1 MSSTANGYSLYV
13 ANPEP
18 ASSPDSVPVR
28 KLPTNELRSITA
40 VAASWPDW
48 LQRVGRLTSDTL
60 QAKGILIS
68 EPRSSSQ
75 PARLIGLTFP
85 AEGLGDE
92 RLHVLRQFAAKALT
106 SEGHVIGSF
115 DGSQSAQVAAIT
127 LPRRAS
133 PYVLLVLLPNRD
145 DVCTTVAAWL
155 PLVAACAE
163 LWSCQHDI
171 VGASAA
177 FNSNSNGVGEKSHT
191 ARGQIPRAHADG
203 VAVKRATFWSR
214 SKGIIG
220 LSILASAAMAVP
232 MPYGVTCDCELQP
245 VTRRFVAAPF
255 EGALERALVEV
266 GDTVSEGDV
275 LARMDGKEVRWELAG
290 NAAEYERAAKERDA
304 HLADQKFGEAQL
316 AKLQM
321 ERLSLTTKLL
331 DHRTENLEVRSPIAG
346 IVVSGELKRAEGV
359 RLSMGQTLFEIAP
372 LDRMIVE
379 VEIPESELANVP
391 SNTIASIRLEAF
403 PNQRLEG
410 KLKRICPR
418 AELRNKQQVFV
429 GEIEL
434 PNDAAQL
441 KPGMRGRV
449 SLEAGQSTLGWRLF
463 HRTWNKVRLWWG
475 A

>member
-1 MSSTANGYSLYV
+1 MPSSANGYSV
-13 ANPEP
+13 HIANPESAPTRVVP
-18 ASSPDSVPVR
+18 ARP
-28 KLPTNELRSITA
+28 LPANELRAVTTA
-40 VAASWPDW
+40 AASWPEW
-48 LQRVGRLTSDTL
+48 LQRAAQLTSEAL
-60 QAKGILIS
+60 QATGVLIS
-68 EPRSSSQ
+68 EPRSSTQ
-75 PARLIGLTFP
+75 PARLIGITFP

-92 RLHVLRQFAAKALT
+92 RLHVLRQFAAKALM
-106 SEGHVIGSF
+106 SEGLVIGSF
-115 DGSQSAQVAAIT
+115 DGGNTPRVAAIT

-133 PYVLLVLLPNRD
+133 PFVLLVLLPNHD
-145 DVCTTVAAWL
+145 DSRAAAAVWL

-171 VGASAA
+171 VGGEQVVRREAA
-177 FNSNSNGVGEKSHT
+177 AQPVPTPMPVGSKS
-191 ARGQIPRAHADG
+191 
-203 VAVKRATFWSR
+203 TFLSR

-220 LSILASAAMAVP
+220 LSVLAAVAMVVP
-232 MPYGVTCDCELQP
+232 VPYSVNCDCELQP

-266 GDTVSEGDV
+266 GDTVVEGEV

-331 DHRTENLEVRSPIAG
+331 DHRSENLEVRSPIAG

-359 RLSMGQTLFEIAP
+359 RLSMGQTLFEVAP

-379 VEIPESELANVP
+379 VEIPESELANV
-391 SNTIASIRLEAF
+391 SSDTVATIRLEAF
-403 PNQRLEG
+403 PNQRLDG
-410 KLKRICPR
+410 TLKRICPR

-449 SLEAGQSTLGWRLF
+449 SLQAGQSTLGWRLF

>member
-1 MSSTANGYSLYV
+1 MSSSANGYSV
-13 ANPEP
+13 HIANPESVP
-18 ASSPDSVPVR
+18 TRVVPVR
-28 KLPTNELRSITA
+28 PLPANELRAITA
-40 VAASWPDW
+40 AAASWPEW
-48 LQRVGRLTSDTL
+48 LQQAAQLTSEAL
-60 QAKGILIS
+60 QATGILIS

-85 AEGLGDE
+85 AEGLGNE

-106 SEGHVIGSF
+106 SEGLVIGSF
-115 DGSQSAQVAAIT
+115 DGGTTPQVAAIT

-133 PYVLLVLLPNRD
+133 PFVLLVLLPNHGDSR
-145 DVCTTVAAWL
+145 AAAAVWL
-155 PLVAACAE
+155 PLVATCAE

-171 VGASAA
+171 VGGERTAQREAA
-177 FNSNSNGVGEKSHT
+177 AQS
-191 ARGQIPRAHADG
+191 
-203 VAVKRATFWSR
+203 VAMPMPVAAKPTFWSR

-220 LSILASAAMAVP
+220 LSALAAVAMAVP
-232 MPYGVTCDCELQP
+232 VPYSVNCDCELQP

-255 EGALERALVEV
+255 EGALELALVEV
-266 GDTVSEGDV
+266 GDTVAEGQV

-321 ERLSLTTKLL
+321 ERLNLTTKLL
-331 DHRTENLEVRSPIAG
+331 DHRSENLEVRSPIAG

-359 RLSMGQTLFEIAP
+359 RLSMGQTLFEVAP

-379 VEIPESELANVP
+379 VEIPESELANVS
-391 SNTIASIRLEAF
+391 SNTVASIRLEAF
-403 PNQRLEG
+403 PNQRFDG
-410 KLKRICPR
+410 TLKRICPR

-449 SLEAGQSTLGWRLF
+449 SLQAGQSTLGWRLF
-463 HRTWNKVRLWWG
+463 HRSWNKVRLWWG

>member
-1 MSSTANGYSLYV
+1 MTSSANGFSVHL
-13 ANPEP
+13 ANPESAPTKVILARPLP
-18 ASSPDSVPVR
+18 A
-28 KLPTNELRSITA
+28 NELRAATATA
-40 VAASWPDW
+40 VSWPEW
-48 LQRVGRLTSDTL
+48 LQRAAQLTVDALPSPGVL
-60 QAKGILIS
+60 VS
-68 EPRSSSQ
+68 EPRTSTQ
-75 PARLIGLTFP
+75 PARLIGITFP

-92 RLHVLRQFAAKALT
+92 RLHLLRQFAAKALI
-106 SEGHVIGSF
+106 SEGLVIGSF
-115 DGSQSAQVAAIT
+115 DGDNTPQVAAIT

-133 PYVLLVLLPNRD
+133 PLVLLVLLENLG
-145 DVCTTVAAWL
+145 DVRTAAAAWL

-163 LWSCQHDI
+163 LWSCQHDLVDTNAMFNANAI
-171 VGASAA
+171 GVGAE
-177 FNSNSNGVGEKSHT
+177 VVM
-191 ARGQIPRAHADG
+191 PRAHADG
-203 VAVKRATFWSR
+203 VAVKQHAPKPTFWSR
-214 SKGIIG
+214 SKGIVG
-220 LSILASAAMAVP
+220 LSALAAVAMAVP
-232 MPYGVTCDCELQP
+232 VPYGVNCDCELQP

-266 GDTVSEGDV
+266 GDTVAEGEV
-275 LARMDGKEVRWELAG
+275 LAQMDGKEVRWELAG

-331 DHRTENLEVRSPIAG
+331 DHRSENLEVRSPIAG

-359 RLSMGQTLFEIAP
+359 RLSMGQTLFEVAP

-391 SNTIASIRLEAF
+391 PNTIATIRLEAF
-403 PNQRLEG
+403 PNQRLDG
-410 KLKRICPR
+410 TLKRICPR

-449 SLEAGQSTLGWRLF
+449 SLAAGQSTLGWRLF

>member
-1 MSSTANGYSLYV
+1 MTASFIGTS
-13 ANPEP
+13 
-18 ASSPDSVPVR
+18 ASAPDLMPVPSR
-28 KLPTNELRSITA
+28 QTHERPLPTSELRAITA
-40 VAASWPDW
+40 VAKTWPDW
-48 LQRVGRLTSDTL
+48 LQRTSQLTTDAL
-60 QAKGILIS
+60 QATGVLIS
-68 EPRSSSQ
+68 EPRSALQS
-75 PARLIGLTFP
+75 ARLIGISFP

-106 SEGHVIGSF
+106 SAGAVVGSF
-115 DGSQSAQVAAIT
+115 DGGNTPQVVAIT

-133 PYVLLVLLPNRD
+133 PFVMLVLLPNQEHSWN
-145 DVCTTVAAWL
+145 AANVWL
-155 PLVAACAE
+155 PLVATCAE
-163 LWSCQHDI
+163 LWSSQHDI
-171 VGASAA
+171 VGT
-177 FNSNSNGVGEKSHT
+177 VGEPT
-191 ARGQIPRAHADG
+191 ATRAPGPHEKNDP
-203 VAVKRATFWSR
+203 KLNSRITIWSR
-214 SKGIIG
+214 SKGMIA
-220 LSILASAAMAVP
+220 LSALASAAMAIP
-232 MPYGVTCDCELQP
+232 MSYGVNCDCELQP

-266 GDTVSEGDV
+266 GDTVKEGDV

-331 DHRTENLEVRSPIAG
+331 DHRTENLEIRSPIAG

-403 PNQRLEG
+403 PNQRLDG

-449 SLEAGQSTLGWRLF
+449 SLEAGQATLGWRLF

-475 A
+475 T

>member
-1 MSSTANGYSLYV
+1 VSSPANGYSVYV

-18 ASSPDSVPVR
+18 ASSQDSTVVR
-28 KLPTNELRSITA
+28 TLPTNELRSITA

-106 SEGHVIGSF
+106 SERHVVGSF

-145 DVCTTVAAWL
+145 DVCTAVAAWL

-171 VGASAA
+171 IERDSALRRDVGSKPTAASANKQQA
-177 FNSNSNGVGEKSHT
+177 GS
-191 ARGQIPRAHADG
+191 
-203 VAVKRATFWSR
+203 FWSR

-220 LSILASAAMAVP
+220 LSLLASAAMAVP

-331 DHRTENLEVRSPIAG
+331 DHRTENLEVRSPIVG

-434 PNDAAQL
+434 PNEAAQL

>member
-1 MSSTANGYSLYV
+1 MSSSANGYSVHLG
-13 ANPEP
+13 NPE
-18 ASSPDSVPVR
+18 SVPTMAISAR
-28 KLPTNELRSITA
+28 PLPANELRAVTA
-40 VAASWPDW
+40 AAASWPEW
-48 LQRVGRLTSDTL
+48 LQRAAQLTSEAL
-60 QAKGILIS
+60 QATGVLVS
-68 EPRSSSQ
+68 EPRTSTQ
-75 PARLIGLTFP
+75 PARLIGITFP

-92 RLHVLRQFAAKALT
+92 RLHVLRQFAAKALM
-106 SEGHVIGSF
+106 SEGLVIGSF
-115 DGSQSAQVAAIT
+115 DGGHTPQVAAIT

-133 PYVLLVLLPNRD
+133 PFVLLVLLENIGDMR
-145 DVCTTVAAWL
+145 VAASAWL

-163 LWSCQHDI
+163 LWSIQHDDI
-171 VGASAA
+171 DTNARLNA
-177 FNSNSNGVGEKSHT
+177 NLIGVGEQRET
-191 ARGQIPRAHADG
+191 TRAHADG
-203 VAVKRATFWSR
+203 VAVKPHQPGKTTFWSQ

-220 LSILASAAMAVP
+220 LGVLASAALAVP
-232 MPYGVTCDCELQP
+232 VPYSVNCDCELQP

-255 EGALERALVEV
+255 EGTLERALVEV
-266 GDTVSEGDV
+266 GDTVAEGEV

-331 DHRTENLEVRSPIAG
+331 DHRSVNLEVRSPIAG

-359 RLSMGQTLFEIAP
+359 RLSMGQTLFEVAP

-379 VEIPESELANVP
+379 VEIPEAELANVP
-391 SNTIASIRLEAF
+391 PNTVATIRLEAF
-403 PNQRLEG
+403 PNRRLDG
-410 KLKRICPR
+410 TLKRICPR

-449 SLEAGQSTLGWRLF
+449 SLAAGQSTLGWRLF

>member
-1 MSSTANGYSLYV
+1 MTSSIKGVAVAELKSAPANLSPARSL
-13 ANPEP
+13 P
-18 ASSPDSVPVR
+18 AS
-28 KLPTNELRSITA
+28 ELRAITA
-40 VAASWPDW
+40 SATSWPDW
-48 LQRVGRLTSDTL
+48 LQRVTQLTVDAL
-60 QAKGILIS
+60 QATGVLVS
-68 EPRSSSQ
+68 EPRTSTQ
-75 PARLIGLTFP
+75 PARLIGITFP

-92 RLHVLRQFAAKALT
+92 RLHVLRQFAAKALM
-106 SEGHVIGSF
+106 SAGLVSGSF
-115 DGSQSAQVAAIT
+115 DGSHVPQVAAIT
-127 LPRRAS
+127 LSRRAS
-133 PYVLLVLLPNRD
+133 PFVLLVLLPNIEDSRTSAS
-145 DVCTTVAAWL
+145 VWL
-155 PLVAACAE
+155 PLVAVCAE
-163 LWSCQHDI
+163 LWSIQHDL
-171 VGASAA
+171 VGANAM
-177 FNSNSNGVGEKSHT
+177 FNPNAIGVGEN
-191 ARGQIPRAHADG
+191 GQTTRAHADG
-203 VAVKRATFWSR
+203 VAVTQHAPKPTLWSR
-214 SKGIIG
+214 SKGIVG
-220 LSILASAAMAVP
+220 LGALAAVAMGVP
-232 MPYGVTCDCELQP
+232 VPYSVNCDCELQP

-266 GDTVSEGDV
+266 GDTVGEGEV
-275 LARMDGKEVRWELAG
+275 LARMDGKVVRWELAG

-331 DHRTENLEVRSPIAG
+331 DHRSENLEVRSPIAG

-359 RLSMGQTLFEIAP
+359 RLSMGQTLFEVAP

-391 SNTIASIRLEAF
+391 ANTLATIRLEAF
-403 PNQRLEG
+403 PNQRLDG
-410 KLKRICPR
+410 RLKRICPR

-434 PNDAAQL
+434 PNEAAQL